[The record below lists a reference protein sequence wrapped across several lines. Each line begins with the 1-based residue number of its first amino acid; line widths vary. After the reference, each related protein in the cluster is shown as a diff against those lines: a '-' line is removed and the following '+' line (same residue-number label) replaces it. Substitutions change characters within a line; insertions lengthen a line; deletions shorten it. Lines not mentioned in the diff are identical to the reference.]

1 MGLSRMFLVVL
12 MIGILAFMVT
22 LAFRSRRVV
31 PTGLAME
38 RALGRMNATTAIATV
53 GGLGFAGWAWTT
65 FPTVYLSATE
75 VPGLLAAL
83 GPALAGLV
91 HLGIIAA
98 AEGTWPRSAGS
109 YRAAHLERR
118 PLLSRAQPWA
128 VRALASWTVLLTA
141 LLITF
146 GALAEPDGRSIRHA
160 PGVGECLA
168 DGVPV
173 PCGGGASGPFPGWPY
188 GLPMLLAAV
197 LVVAA
202 TLGTLY
208 VVARR
213 PAVRGTSPADDT
225 LLRTISATRVVRGA
239 QLAQGTTLAGATF
252 FAGTT
257 ASNAGWWWAWP
268 LIVLAVVVLGASF
281 GIALRRVAP

>member
-1 MGLSRMFLVVL
+1 MGLTRMFLIVL
-12 MIGILAFMVT
+12 MIGLLAFMVT
-22 LAFRSRRVV
+22 LTFRSRRVV

-38 RALGRMNATTAIATV
+38 RALGRMNATTAVATL
-53 GGLGFAGWAWTT
+53 GGLAFAVWAWST
-65 FPTVYLSATE
+65 FPTVYVGATE

-91 HLGIIAA
+91 HLGITAVGEA
-98 AEGTWPRSAGS
+98 TWPRSAGS

-128 VRALASWTVLLTA
+128 ARALAAWTALLTVLLV
-141 LLITF
+141 TF
-146 GALAEPDGRSIRHA
+146 GVVAEPDGRSIRHA

-173 PCGGGASGPFPGWPY
+173 PCAGGASGPFPGWPY
-188 GLPMLLAAV
+188 SLPMLLAAA
-197 LVVAA
+197 LLVAA

-213 PAVRGTSPADDT
+213 PAVRATTPDDDA
-225 LLRTISATRVVRGA
+225 LLRTVSATRVVRGA
-239 QLAQGTTLAGATF
+239 QLAQGTALAGVAF

-257 ASNAGWWWAWP
+257 AFNAGWWWAWP
-268 LIVLAVVVLGASF
+268 LIVLAVAVLGTSF
-281 GIALRRVAP
+281 GVALRRVTP

>member
-1 MGLSRMFLVVL
+1 MGLTRMVLVVL
-12 MIGILAFMVT
+12 MLGLLAFLVT
-22 LAFRSRRVV
+22 LTFRSRRVV
-31 PTGLAME
+31 PADLAME
-38 RALGRMNATTAIATV
+38 RALRRTNTTTAIAAL
-53 GGLGFAGWAWTT
+53 GGLGFAAWGWSS
-65 FPTVYLSATE
+65 FPTVYVSATE

-91 HLGIIAA
+91 FLAVTAA
-98 AEGTWPRSAGS
+98 GESTWPRPAGS

-118 PLLSRAQPWA
+118 PLFSRPQSWA
-128 VRALASWTVLLTA
+128 ARALWTWTA
-141 LLITF
+141 LLAALLVLF
-146 GALAEPDGRSIRHA
+146 GAIAEPDGRSIAHG

-188 GLPMLLAAV
+188 GLPMLLGAA

-202 TLGTLY
+202 TLGVLH

-213 PAVRGTSPADDT
+213 PAVRGTSAEDDA

-239 QLAQGTTLAGATF
+239 QLSQGTALAGVTF
-252 FAGTT
+252 FAGATS
-257 ASNAGWWWAWP
+257 ANAGWWWAWP
-268 LIVLAVVVLGASF
+268 LLILAVVVLGTAL
-281 GIALRRVAP
+281 GVALRRVAP